1 VIIITIALFFI
12 IIKIN
17 RPTIAFLKSKSRRI
31 TTSSELLAHLIM
43 ILGYWLQFTLS
54 SIGHIFII
62 VVHIF
67 ACFTAFLK
75 WWQNR
80 KWFG

>member
-1 VIIITIALFFI
+1 VIIITIALFLSLSKLI
-12 IIKIN
+12 GLLY
-17 RPTIAFLKSKSRRI
+17 LKSKSRRI

-67 ACFTAFLK
+67 PCFTAFLK